1 MKPSRFRT
9 ILYLAGFKKIEI
21 ATQPSCV
28 MAQLLLYTG
37 KGGVGKSTVS
47 AASAQHLAS
56 QGYRTILVSSDPAHS
71 TDDTL
76 GVSVGPSVVQIAP
89 NFWAKNIDAERM
101 ARNFTDTL
109 NRATSETFAKMLP
122 GLDSELF
129 SDMAGFP
136 GMDEYFALEEILRLT
151 QSCDY
156 DVVVFDTAPTGHTLR
171 ALTAPDYIK
180 TFLLKILRMKAKI
193 ENFKGVL
200 FKRDKT
206 AGRLADLLEEVC
218 DKIDRLKALLR
229 SEWVTVNLVSIA
241 SEAGLQECY
250 RTIRFL
256 ESQQISVHNIV
267 VNNIIPNFGE
277 ATWKT
282 TQGDEPNRAA
292 QLIKCEYDI
301 QQPYLLKYQEICDA
315 HRINLVGVSRLPYEP
330 RASRLPD
337 YSKILWHESRG
348 ISFQP
353 RKSLTAEE
361 TAVLVSVPFLDSAK
375 WTVADGKASYAWED
389 FNMGGTSPHYQV
401 PIPAAAGKISRRKNA
416 NGVRLS
422 WT

>member
-1 MKPSRFRT
+1 
-9 ILYLAGFKKIEI
+9 
-21 ATQPSCV
+21 

-47 AASAQHLAS
+47 AASAAHLAS
-56 QGYRTILVSSDPAHS
+56 QGFRTILVSSDPAHS

-76 GVSVGPSVVQIAP
+76 GVSVGPTATKISS
-89 NFWAKNIDAERM
+89 NLWAKNIDAERM
-101 ARNFTDTL
+101 AMNFTSTL
-109 NRATSETFAKMLP
+109 NQAATETFSKMLP
-122 GLDSELF
+122 GLDAELF

-156 DVVVFDTAPTGHTLR
+156 DIVVFDTAPTGHTLR

-206 AGRLADLLEEVC
+206 AGKLADLLEEVC
-218 DKIDRLKALLR
+218 DKIDRLKSLLR
-229 SEWVTVNLVSIA
+229 SEWVSVNLVSIA

-256 ESQQISVHNIV
+256 EGQNISVHNIV
-267 VNNIIPNFGE
+267 VNNIIPNFGPKTWE
-277 ATWKT
+277 AAE
-282 TQGDEPNRAA
+282 GENPNPAT

-301 QQPYLLKYQEICDA
+301 QQPYLQKYSEICA
-315 HRINLVGVSRLPYEP
+315 NHNIKLVGVSRLPYEP
-330 RASRLPD
+330 RGNKLLD
-337 YSKILWHESRG
+337 YAKILWSSKG
-348 ISFQP
+348 IAFTPQ
-353 RKSLTAEE
+353 KSLIITANSV
-361 TAVLVSVPFLDSAK
+361 TVSVPFLDTAK
-375 WTVADGKASYAWED
+375 WKVTDKETLYRWED

-401 PIPAAAGKISRRKNA
+401 PIPAEAGKPNRRKVSK
-416 NGVRLS
+416 GVKLS
-422 WT
+422 WN

>member
-1 MKPSRFRT
+1 
-9 ILYLAGFKKIEI
+9 
-21 ATQPSCV
+21 

-76 GVSVGPSVVQIAP
+76 GVAVGPTEVQIAP

-101 ARNFTDTL
+101 ALNFTDTL
-109 NRATSETFAKMLP
+109 NQATAETFSKMLP

-200 FKRDKT
+200 FRRDKT
-206 AGRLADLLEEVC
+206 AEKLANLLEEVC

-229 SEWVTVNLVSIA
+229 SEWVSVNLVSIA

-256 ESQQISVHNIV
+256 ESQKIKVHNIV
-267 VNNIIPNFGE
+267 VNNIIPNFGPTTWE
-277 ATWKT
+277 AAE
-282 TQGDEPNRAA
+282 GDNPNPAT

-301 QQPYLLKYQEICDA
+301 QQPYLIKYQEICA
-315 HRINLVGVSRLPYEP
+315 SHNIRLVGVSRLPYEP
-330 RASRLPD
+330 RGAKLVD
-337 YSKILWHESRG
+337 YAKILWNSKG
-348 ISFQP
+348 ISFAP
-353 RKSLTAEE
+353 KKSLITGDKSV
-361 TAVLVSVPFLDSAK
+361 TISVPFLDSAK
-375 WTVADGKASYAWED
+375 WKINEQESLYRWED
-389 FNMGGTSPHYQV
+389 FNMGGSSPHYQV
-401 PIPAAAGKISRRKNA
+401 PLPADAGKPTRRKTSA
-416 NGVRLS
+416 GVKLS
-422 WT
+422 WN